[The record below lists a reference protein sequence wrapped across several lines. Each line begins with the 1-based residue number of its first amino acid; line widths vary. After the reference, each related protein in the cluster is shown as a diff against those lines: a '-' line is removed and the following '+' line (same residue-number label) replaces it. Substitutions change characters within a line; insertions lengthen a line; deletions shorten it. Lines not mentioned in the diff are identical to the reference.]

1 MRVYIGYP
9 DSCSPEGRFRIKDL
23 FVDELNIDYSTL
35 PVEVKRKLL
44 ALLENLDRRSY
55 MFMGEVVYD
64 AIDVLEFA
72 LFSLSVREFKEVVLP
87 GYLYGKP
94 TFIIRSLFEGSFGV
108 TPQFFYD
115 FNFFDSD
122 ALIVNVGYSRSSLAV
137 GGELVVSIPV
147 GEFHF
152 VDLLGNYLF
161 NRFTFEM
168 DVSNTWLRKSGKRGE
183 LLDKFRTEAA
193 RLLFKD
199 RTYVEIDEFNY
210 RRSISREEV
219 TQVLSPLTG
228 SMVYGDYVKG
238 PFDISSSI
246 VYLLYLFE
254 EMFRFRPS
262 VRKVF
267 LLGRL
272 TFPFE
277 NVISRIFPLKVVKVS
292 PEELLDRP
300 IGNICSRV
308 NFRRFDFPSGK
319 RGALENFQV
328 GNLSADVSLESL
340 RKYFNDRDLRG
351 VRVIEMLAQEEFGEE
366 MLERFIYELL
376 FIVKRSSFRKRE
388 DILYLN
394 SAIAALSKLSVPKH
408 LLPKVVEELEKK
420 AFNWLFPLETKLN
433 ILYFCYRYR
442 DEIGDS
448 SLKLYPPLLL
458 SYIRDK
464 KLTEGEK
471 NFVRTAAAAIFFQT

>member
-9 DSCSPEGRFRIKDL
+9 DSCSPAGRFRIKDL

-35 PVEVKRKLL
+35 PVEVRRKLL

-55 MFMGEVVYD
+55 IFMGEVVYD

-72 LFSLSVREFKEVVLP
+72 LFSLPVRELKEVVLP

-94 TFIIRSLFEGSFGV
+94 TFLMRSLFEGSFGV
-108 TPQFFYD
+108 TPRFFYD
-115 FNFFDSD
+115 FNLFGSD
-122 ALIVNVGYSRSSLAV
+122 ALVVNVGYSRSSLTV
-137 GGELVVSIPV
+137 GGEFVVSIPV

-161 NRFTFEM
+161 NRFILERGI
-168 DVSNTWLRKSGKRGE
+168 SNTWLRKSGKRGE

-193 RLLFKD
+193 RLLFKGK
-199 RTYVEIDEFNY
+199 TCVEVNEFGY
-210 RRSISREEV
+210 RRSVDREEV
-219 TQVLSPLTG
+219 TRVLSPLTG
-228 SMVYGDYVKG
+228 SLTYGDYVER
-238 PFDISSSI
+238 PFDISSSL

-254 EMFRFRPS
+254 EEFRYRPN

-277 NVISRIFPLKVVKVS
+277 EVVSRIFPLKVEKVS
-292 PEELLDRP
+292 PDELLDKP
-300 IGNICSRV
+300 LENVCSRAV
-308 NFRRFDFPSGK
+308 FRRFDFPSGK
-319 RGALENFQV
+319 RGAFGGFHV
-328 GNLSADVSLESL
+328 DGPTDVSLESL
-340 RKYFNDRDLRG
+340 KRYFNSRNLFG
-351 VRVIEMLAQEEFGEE
+351 VKVIEMLAQKTLEETT
-366 MLERFIYELL
+366 LERFIYELL
-376 FIVKRSSFRKRE
+376 FIVKRSSFRKKE

-394 SAIAALSKLSVPKH
+394 SAIAALSKLDIPEQ
-408 LLPKVVEELEKK
+408 LFRRVVEELEKK

-442 DEIGDS
+442 DRLKNS
-448 SLKLYPPLLL
+448 SLKVYPPLLL

-464 KLTEGEK
+464 RLTEGEK
-471 NFVRTAAAAIFFQT
+471 NFVRTAAAAIFPQT